1 VGGGVTALATVATP
15 CGPFTVMVRGNS
27 VVASGWTADPALL
40 LAPLAPARRPAEWD
54 VRPELGPFTRAIT
67 RYFAGDV
74 AAIDAV
80 VVEQHSGAFTEAAW
94 RALRDVTAGETVSYQ
109 ELAGLAGRPAAV
121 RAAGRACGT
130 NAAALFVPCHRARR
144 SDAGLGGF
152 RWGLATKR
160 WLLDY
165 EAGVAG
171 RTIRL

>member
-15 CGPFTVMVRGNS
+15 CGPFSVMVRGSS
-27 VVASGWTADPALL
+27 VVASGWTAEPALL
-40 LAPLAPARRPAEWD
+40 LAPLAAARRPTEWD

-67 RYFAGDV
+67 RYFAGDLAVIATV
-74 AAIDAV
+74 AVD
-80 VVEQHSGAFTEAAW
+80 QPSGAFTETA
-94 RALRDVTAGETVSYQ
+94 RQALREVTPGEPVSYQ

-144 SDAGLGGF
+144 SDGGLGGF

-160 WLLDY
+160 WLLDF

-171 RTIRL
+171 RTIGL